1 MRTFFLLLLTFG
13 QAVADELTFKVK
25 VEVPIITPLKD
36 LSFISQSI
44 VADQIRM
51 NMKAQKWNFDRINP
65 WQYGRSIQPKITVLL
80 RARPFTSGGTTTTS
94 PTIADVTF
102 TYTPPTGTDL
112 TTIQIP
118 SHFASTFLRQVQFI
132 LVGLARNTAELLSGH
147 LDETQLDELT
157 AEFVF
162 DELSETDPTVTVN
175 VQIPLVFPTVEDI
188 DQLSESTAKMVIKMT
203 MQERLTRSNPFGTGS
218 TRVDF
223 VLRNTGKFAIADVT
237 FVYSPT
243 SITDLTS
250 IEIPSNLQSRFTD
263 VLQDLTS
270 FSQLEGIVDMTNLNR
285 VVALVEIN
293 LPPTTTTPP
302 QTTTP
307 TATTTTPTAPTTT
320 PTPPTTT
327 PTAPTTTPTPPTT
340 TPTAPTTT
348 PTAPTTT
355 PTPPTT
361 TPTAPT
367 TTPTPPTTTTTP
379 PTTTRP
385 TTTQPTTSRCSG
397 LETFQDAIVTC
408 ETDEFS
414 LTIPDCV
421 FITNDLEDQI
431 DDQIYLSPDNQPTEC
446 YGQIQS
452 GNVYYNANI
461 DGCSATESNGTHYLR
476 KSTLV
481 YERGVANSVIS
492 RRSFVRVQFAC
503 ATPINI
509 FVSIE
514 NGIASSEISVNETL
528 EHEAMD
534 IEVGMG
540 LFQSQSF
547 SNQLTNV
554 NDFTFDIEEPMFVGI
569 SMINGGDMELR
580 LKNCWA
586 TPE

>member
-118 SHFASTFLRQVQFI
+118 SHFASSFLRQVQFI

-327 PTAPTTTPTPPTT
+327 
-340 TPTAPTTT
+340 
-348 PTAPTTT
+348 
-355 PTPPTT
+355 
-361 TPTAPT
+361 
-367 TTPTPPTTTTTP
+367 TTP

-509 FVSIE
+509 FVSLE

-554 NDFTFDIEEPMFVGI
+554 NDLTFGVEEPMFVGI